1 MNRVSSVASLIVAA
15 SLAGLSPALADGGM
29 SEAPSGTYAGA
40 RLGFS
45 WLDTTARAGTGADN
59 AYEADG
65 VLGSLVV
72 GHDYPSSGPWVLG
85 AVLDFSLGNAKGG
98 AEEPGPVVFKVKQ
111 EWEASLRGRAG
122 YRMEGFMPYA
132 TAGITYASFETQYR
146 QLALPFISDDTQS
159 VGWTIGAGVDV
170 PVNERWTLVAE
181 YRYTDY
187 GDDVDAMGTI
197 DGPYDISSSQLYFG
211 ANYRF

>member
-1 MNRVSSVASLIVAA
+1 MKRVSTVVGLIVAA
-15 SLAGLSPALADGGM
+15 SLAGIAPALADGGV
-29 SEAPSGTYAGA
+29 SGSPSGTYAGA
-40 RLGFS
+40 RLGYS
-45 WLDTTARAGTGADN
+45 WLDTTARAGTGSDN

-65 VLGSLVV
+65 AFGTLVV

-85 AVLDFSLGNAKGG
+85 AVLDFSMGDANGR

-146 QLALPFISDDTQS
+146 QLALPFISDDTQAI
-159 VGWTIGAGVDV
+159 GWTIGAGVDV
-170 PVNERWTLVAE
+170 PVNERWTMVAE